1 MNFPLMKNNILKEDL
16 KKVVQYLNLKDP
28 ILTSGKKVLEFEKK
42 WSQWLGVKYSVFVN
56 SGSSANLISIAILKT
71 MFPKGGEIIVPP
83 LTWISDVS
91 SVIQCG
97 FKPVF
102 ADIHMKTL
110 SMNDEEIIK
119 KVNKK
124 TVAVFLTH
132 AQGFNGL
139 SKRLMDFL
147 KQRRIHLIEDVCES
161 HGATYKGKRLG
172 SFGSISNFSFY
183 YAHHLST
190 IEGGMVCTNSEEI
203 YEKARM
209 MRAHGM
215 IREMQNKRFKNK
227 FINKFKDLNPQFI
240 FAYPAYNLRNNEIGA
255 IIGINQIK
263 RLNKNILKRNN
274 NFFRFIEK
282 IDSKYFFK
290 DFDFKGCSNYA
301 FNLILK
307 NKDQDY
313 MSRLMKRLSH
323 NNIEFRRGSA
333 GGGNQLRQPYL
344 KSFFNSKEHLKYKV
358 TEHVHFFGMYLGNY
372 PSLKKNEIDHI
383 CKIINKT

>member
-1 MNFPLMKNNILKEDL
+1 M
-16 KKVVQYLNLKDP
+16 
-28 ILTSGKKVLEFEKK
+28 
-42 WSQWLGVKYSVFVN
+42 
-56 SGSSANLISIAILKT
+56 
-71 MFPKGGEIIVPP
+71 
-83 LTWISDVS
+83 ISDVS

-102 ADIHMKTL
+102 ADIDMKTL

-215 IREMQNKRFKNK
+215 IREMQNKRFK
-227 FINKFKDLNPQFI
+227 I
-240 FAYPAYNLRNNEIGA
+240 
-255 IIGINQIK
+255 
-263 RLNKNILKRNN
+263 
-274 NFFRFIEK
+274 
-282 IDSKYFFK
+282 
-290 DFDFKGCSNYA
+290 
-301 FNLILK
+301 
-307 NKDQDY
+307 
-313 MSRLMKRLSH
+313 
-323 NNIEFRRGSA
+323 
-333 GGGNQLRQPYL
+333 
-344 KSFFNSKEHLKYKV
+344 
-358 TEHVHFFGMYLGNY
+358 
-372 PSLKKNEIDHI
+372 SL
-383 CKIINKT
+383 